1 MKSLDELMD
10 KAEELVSKD
19 DCTAADRE
27 AAAILVAFA
36 GYDEED
42 GVTDPEFKE
51 MLQNHKKDATPVK
64 QEAVEI
70 VERFLF

>member
-10 KAEELVSKD
+10 KAEELVSKEGS
-19 DCTAADRE
+19 TAADRE

-51 MLQNHKKDATPVK
+51 MLENYKKDAAPVK

-70 VERFLF
+70 VKSFLF

>member
-19 DCTAADRE
+19 DSTAADRE

-51 MLQNHKKDATPVK
+51 MLQNYKKDATPVK